1 MSFNGL
7 GDASL
12 AGEELHRAFD
22 LESGGVGG
30 VGADADENEPLL
42 VLGDAVVDDLV
53 AGEGEMTV
61 EDLDGRIGRGGV
73 GGGGG
78 SVGDPVVD
86 GAVGDDAEGGGR
98 DPVPE
103 GHVFVH
109 QVRFDL
115 LFELDV
121 EDLELAGGWGAG
133 RGSAGGGASR
143 RGGTYRG
150 GR

>member
-53 AGEGEMTV
+53 AGEGKMSV
-61 EDLDGRIGRGGV
+61 EYLDGRVGSGGI

-86 GAVGDDAEGGGR
+86 RAVGDDTEGRGR

-103 GHVFVH
+103 SDIFVH

-115 LFELDV
+115 LLELDV
-121 EDLELAGGWGAG
+121 EDLELPGGCG
-133 RGSAGGGASR
+133 RMMSEGLGCVGES
-143 RGGTYRG
+143 TDL
-150 GR
+150 